1 MNKSESIDKLAIAL
15 SKAQATILGSKKEQ
29 NNPFFHSKYSDLNTC
44 WISVR
49 EHLTTNGLSITQLPG
64 KVEVTEAGR
73 TISLETVLMHSSG
86 QYISTEASLPV
97 TKPDAHGCASAITY
111 LRRISLSSILSL
123 TAYEQ
128 DDDGNASVDPKTV
141 KKKGKGSHS
150 PTDGAMDEL
159 SKEEY
164 LQAEEIALDIISCF
178 EGNKPIEA
186 YELLHESDL
195 SNEIQLGVWELLKP
209 HSAMRRELKKMKA
222 DNNTT
227 QH

>member
-1 MNKSESIDKLAIAL
+1 MNKSESIDKLAGAL
-15 SKAQATILGSKKEQ
+15 AKAQAGIKGAEKNQ
-29 NNPFFHSKYSDLNTC
+29 VNPYYKSKYADLESC
-44 WISVR
+44 WLAVR
-49 EHLTTNGLSITQLPG
+49 DHLNVNGLSITQLNG
-64 KVEVTEAGR
+64 KMETTESGR

-86 QYISTEASLPV
+86 QWISTDSSLPV
-97 TKPDAHGCASAITY
+97 TKPDAHGCSAALTY
-111 LRRISLSSILSL
+111 LRRISLSAILSL
-123 TAYEQ
+123 SSEA
-128 DDDGNASVDPKTV
+128 DDDGNASIDPKTV

-159 SKEEY
+159 SKEEH

-178 EGNKPIEA
+178 QTDKPIEA

-195 SNEIQLGVWELLKP
+195 SNEMQLGVWELLKP